1 MSEDKTLDLPEVI
14 EEELEEEELEPEVV
28 SEVDSPEE
36 AVKSLDDLWRNL
48 VYQHREKYSK
58 YASMQESLSSMNFD
72 RPETRIDFTEMNTLR
87 DEIVKLEGGLETI
100 NLFRQ
105 YVLGEEPQPWVES
118 EIKEKRKK
126 IRVRTR
132 PGYEK
137 YADWEVDT
145 AETGTDQL
153 NTIK

>member
-1 MSEDKTLDLPEVI
+1 MSEEQTLDLPEVI
-14 EEELEEEELEPEVV
+14 EEEIEVETEPEVIN
-28 SEVDSPEE
+28 EVDSPED
-36 AVKSLDDLWRNL
+36 AVKSLEDLWRNL
-48 VYQHREKYSK
+48 IYQHREKFNRYSE
-58 YASMQESLSSMNFD
+58 MQQSLSSMSFD

-118 EIKEKRKK
+118 EIKEMRKK
-126 IRVRTR
+126 IKVRTR

-137 YADWEVDT
+137 YADWEADT
-145 AETGTDQL
+145 TETGTDKL
-153 NTIK
+153 NSVK

>member
-1 MSEDKTLDLPEVI
+1 MSEEQIADLPEVI
-14 EEELEEEELEPEVV
+14 EEELEEDLEPEVV
-28 SEVDSPEE
+28 NEVASPEE

-48 VYQHREKYSK
+48 VYQHREKFTKYSE
-58 YASMQESLSSMNFD
+58 MQESLSSMNFD
-72 RPETRIDFTEMNTLR
+72 RTETRIDFTELNTLR

-118 EIKEKRKK
+118 EIKEQRKK
-126 IRVRTR
+126 IKVRTR

-137 YADWEVDT
+137 YSNWEVDT
-145 AETGTDQL
+145 TETGTDKL
-153 NTIK
+153 NAVK